1 MDLICVHTMMGFR
14 IRATKAMQPTRTA
27 RTLPYSVKIP
37 RPFSDT
43 VVNTRP
49 RIPKGAQEITAL
61 TAAVTASEKS
71 FSAFFVVSLAF
82 FSARPK
88 ITAQNRI
95 PREVAFTMEPMWM
108 KWQASTATTAAANV
122 PIRYSATTRPIV
134 LPPPS

>member
-1 MDLICVHTMMGFR
+1 MMGFR

-27 RTLPYSVKIP
+27 STLPYSVKIS

-49 RIPKGAQEITAL
+49 RIPKGAQEITPL

-71 FSAFFVVSLAF
+71 FSMDFVVSEASF
-82 FSARPK
+82 FRARPK

-95 PREVAFTMEPMWM
+95 PR
-108 KWQASTATTAAANV
+108 
-122 PIRYSATTRPIV
+122 
-134 LPPPS
+134 